1 MKHIKLFENFE
12 YELIKEDILE
22 LKQMSKQMY
31 SYFKNKGFDVSIRT
45 EMGSGREKPDFKA
58 STKIDLSPQVQLIVQ
73 EGTEIVWVVVPA
85 TGVVKAILGIK
96 SDDYSNQSSQE
107 IEQKF
112 GSSTPSVYRDHKEVI
127 DYVNK
132 LGEELSSQ
140 LKSKYSN
147 MSYSFSSAIEGSFF
161 IMQFGYEHTKKGG
174 DVDLK
179 QKERHLQNR
188 PKQ

>member
-1 MKHIKLFENFE
+1 MKHIKLFENFN

-31 SYFKNKGFDVSIRT
+31 SYFKDKGFDVSIRT
-45 EMGSGREKPDFKA
+45 EMGSGRKKPEF
-58 STKIDLSPQVQLIVQ
+58 STRIDLSPQVQLIVQ

-96 SDDYSNQSSQE
+96 SDDYSSQSSQK
-107 IEQKF
+107 IEQNF
-112 GSSTPSVYRDHKEVI
+112 GSSTPSLYREHKEVI

-147 MSYSFSSAIEGSFF
+147 MSYSFSKAIEGSFF

-174 DVDLK
+174 NIDLK

-188 PKQ
+188 PK